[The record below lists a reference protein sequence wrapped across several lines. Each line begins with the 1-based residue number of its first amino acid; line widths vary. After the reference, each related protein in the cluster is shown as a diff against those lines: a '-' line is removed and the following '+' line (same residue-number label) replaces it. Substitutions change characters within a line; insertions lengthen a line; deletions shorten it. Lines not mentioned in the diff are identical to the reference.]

1 MTSLG
6 EVIASSTGALSE
18 HSPSPRLDAEL
29 LTGHA
34 LSLSRSELYSS
45 TPGY

>member
-6 EVIASSTGALSE
+6 EVITSSTGALSE

-34 LSLSRSELYSS
+34 LALRAASCIRS